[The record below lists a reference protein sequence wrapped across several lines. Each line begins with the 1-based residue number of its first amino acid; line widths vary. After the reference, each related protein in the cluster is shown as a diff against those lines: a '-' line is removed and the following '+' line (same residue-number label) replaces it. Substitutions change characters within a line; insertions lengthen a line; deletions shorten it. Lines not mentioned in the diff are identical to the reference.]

1 MKVWD
6 AELLTAEKESGY
18 IKNGLLLYVD
28 GIQNTRSGHDASSSY
43 WEDLSGNGNDLSI
56 INPLRTTNIYLLDS
70 SYFFAGDPS
79 GGDRV
84 QRMVL
89 SNFGSMK
96 GTYEIVLNNYRSSL
110 NSYALAHAPAQNGQ
124 KCRAISFGSS
134 GKLNANGNVVE
145 GIRDTY
151 TEFVNK
157 RSTLTITEDANNPI
171 SYYVNGNISEI
182 SGSASSRVDSKNTM
196 LILGARTYN
205 NNFYDYFRGE
215 IACVRIYD
223 RVLTASE
230 ILHNYEI
237 DKKRFGSGVFV

>member
-6 AELLTAEKESGY
+6 AELLTDKKESGY

-56 INPLRTTNIYLLDS
+56 INPLEKTNIYLHDS
-70 SYFFAGDPS
+70 SYFFAGYQD
-79 GGDRV
+79 GGYRV

-89 SNFGSMK
+89 KDFGSMK
-96 GTYEIVLNNYRSSL
+96 GTYEIVLNNYRSSQS
-110 NSYALAHAPAQNGQ
+110 SYALTHAPAQNGQ
-124 KCRAISFGSS
+124 KCRAIAFGSS
-134 GKLNANGNVVE
+134 GRLNANGNVGE

-171 SYYVNGNISEI
+171 SYYVNGNISET
-182 SGSASSRVDSKNTM
+182 SGSASSRVDANHTM

-205 NNFYDYFRGE
+205 GNFYDYFRGE

-223 RVLTASE
+223 RVLTANE